1 MNTKLTTSLLLNL
14 TFILFTGL
22 SFAQAPSLSMKATKR
37 ILTMDDEHPNN
48 VTKLTA
54 TFVPAGSKKIG
65 TEWAISGTKDKDW
78 EVISGS
84 EKSENVELK
93 FKKVGNYSVTVT
105 TTYSVNKKLKNG
117 ETEEEEND
125 VSVEEENYITVTNNL
140 DELTQIHADS
150 NFVKLVKK
158 ASNYVINPKYAG
170 DPTPNIFL
178 AKGYF
183 GMYRKDIKDAAIQD
197 PYEEAIAATAAAVEM
212 DQNGVFYTPVHKMWL
227 NGFQN
232 EILNNGVLFKLE
244 EDNGVPIFYTG
255 KDVNKKATLLEEMV
269 EGVDQYSQI
278 TKNPIAIKFVE
289 AAVRVQAKD
298 TKNANL
304 IWKTEIP
311 NLMKMDKI
319 DKFTDADKI
328 AFKTGILLSAQAMI
342 AIDKNNTRACELLN
356 KAKTWFEDDK
366 QFIALFEKQL
376 NSCKTQ

>member
-1 MNTKLTTSLLLNL
+1 MNTKLTTSFLLSLM
-14 TFILFTGL
+14 FVIFTGFGF
-22 SFAQAPSLSMKATKR
+22 SQAPSLSMKATKR
-37 ILTMDDEHPNN
+37 ILTLDDDNPNN
-48 VTKLTA
+48 VTKLSS
-54 TFVPAGSKKIG
+54 TFVPAGTKKVG
-65 TEWAISGTKDKDW
+65 TEWTISGLKDKDW
-78 EVISGS
+78 EVLSGS
-84 EKSENVELK
+84 EKSDNVELK

-105 TTYSVNKKLKNG
+105 TTYSVKKKLKNG

-158 ASNYVINPKYAG
+158 ASNYVVNPKYAG

-178 AKGYF
+178 AKGYY

-197 PYEEAIAATAAAVEM
+197 PYEEAIAATATAVEM
-212 DQNGVFYTPVHKMWL
+212 DQNGVFYTQVHKMWL
-227 NGFQN
+227 NGFQT

-244 EDNGVPIFYTG
+244 EENGVPIFYNG
-255 KDVNKKATLLEEMV
+255 KDANKKATLTEELV

-311 NLMKMDKI
+311 NLMKLDKI
-319 DKFTDADKI
+319 DKFTDTDKI
-328 AFKTGILLSAQAMI
+328 ALKTGILLSAQAMI
-342 AIDKNNTRACELLN
+342 AIDKNNTRACEILN
-356 KAKTWFEDDK
+356 KVKPWFEDDK